1 MFLTVIV
8 SEKAK
13 KGRDKSYTESGTVSS
28 LYLGTDLKEQAAHKG
43 SVFIHRYG

>member
-13 KGRDKSYTESGTVSS
+13 KGRDKSYAEPGAVSS
-28 LYLGTDLKEQAAHKG
+28 LLLGTDLQLPKRAG
-43 SVFIHRYG
+43 CS

>member
-13 KGRDKSYTESGTVSS
+13 KGRDKSYTEPGAVSS
-28 LYLGTDLKEQAAHKG
+28 LLLGTDLHLPKRAG
-43 SVFIHRYG
+43 CS